1 MFGSKSCRIR
11 VAIDTVS
18 SVRAD
23 TTFDEWTYARV
34 FIHLHFLFRAFSNLC
49 VSVNTLSLSRVDTV
63 ISRSGSPHDAS
74 HLPSSK
80 SIHNVFIA
88 CRNLRLHM
96 VKTCGIGKTVL
107 SVSCARFKSDIWKS
121 RPSPTLRPRNICPSL
136 SRSTQIS
143 RLCPFSSR
151 RQAE

>member
-1 MFGSKSCRIR
+1 MNVYNRFFGQTCLQNIAKFNYKQRIRFAIGTRNCLSCMFGSKSCHIR

-18 SVRAD
+18 SARAD

-74 HLPSSK
+74 HLPSNNK
-80 SIHNVFIA
+80 QKII
-88 CRNLRLHM
+88 RY
-96 VKTCGIGKTVL
+96 
-107 SVSCARFKSDIWKS
+107 VSCDLCLRTVV
-121 RPSPTLRPRNICPSL
+121 PPTMNA
-136 SRSTQIS
+136 STSVTVVIVIDV
-143 RLCPFSSR
+143 P
-151 RQAE
+151 